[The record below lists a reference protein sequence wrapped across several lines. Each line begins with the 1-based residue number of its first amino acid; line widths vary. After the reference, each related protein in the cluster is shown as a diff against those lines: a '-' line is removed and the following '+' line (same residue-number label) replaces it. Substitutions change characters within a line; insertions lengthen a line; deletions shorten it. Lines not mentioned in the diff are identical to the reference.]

1 MIALKIVR
9 MTKTKSINLDN
20 PIQSILSFYFPRAYH
35 ASYVIVAINIHTHEP
50 TLCYS
55 IQSFMT
61 ITDHKLITSD
71 RKINI
76 ELRRQFNQYK

>member
-9 MTKTKSINLDN
+9 MTKIKLINSEN
-20 PIQSILSFYFPRAYH
+20 PIQSILYFYFPRAYH

-61 ITDHKLITSD
+61 ITDHKLMDSN

-76 ELRRQFNQYK
+76 KSRRQFN